1 MGELKNRFSW
11 SKSRD
16 EMFSTCLRRY
26 YYNYYA
32 FWNGWRSDAPEPVRR
47 IYVLKQLSTRQMW
60 AGNKVHE
67 CIADSLQK
75 LRHGIALPEPEK
87 VVAITIDKMRA
98 EFRSSREKNYW
109 RFPKS
114 CALFE
119 HEYDI
124 DLPDSA
130 WQKNAEVVR
139 ISLHNFFRSPT
150 YAKLSEL
157 PANQWLETEEF
168 SAFDL
173 EGTRVMV
180 VLDCSFRT
188 DEGITIIDW
197 KTGRSMEGE
206 KSVQLSCYALYA
218 HQKWGL
224 ALDRIRLLEYNL
236 PEDLCVPHQVAHSD
250 LEGTKR
256 YIRASISG
264 MHALL
269 QEPTL
274 NKPRQE
280 EDFLLTP
287 LERECGWCNFRR
299 ICPKTNQDPA
309 Q

>member
-1 MGELKNRFSW
+1 MGELKNEFSW

-32 FWNGWRSDAPEPVRR
+32 FWNGWRSDASDQTRR
-47 IYVLKQLSTRQMW
+47 IYVLKQLCSRQMW

-75 LRHGIALPEPEK
+75 LRHGIRLPEPEEII
-87 VVAITIDKMRA
+87 ALTIDKMRG

-109 RFPKS
+109 RYPKS

-119 HEYDI
+119 HEYNI
-124 DLPDSA
+124 DLPDAA
-130 WQKNAEVVR
+130 WQKNADVVR
-139 ISLHNFFRSPT
+139 SSLRNFFRSPI
-150 YAKLSEL
+150 YASLRDL
-157 PANQWLETEEF
+157 PADQWLETEEF
-168 SAFDL
+168 SGFDL
-173 EGTRVMV
+173 EGTRIHV

-188 DEGITIIDW
+188 DEGIMIIDW

-218 HQKWGL
+218 HQKWGVEL
-224 ALDRIRLLEYNL
+224 GRILLREYNL
-236 PEDLCVPHQVAHSD
+236 PEDLCVPHTVGPSD
-250 LEGTKR
+250 LEDTKH

-264 MHALL
+264 MHSLI
-269 QEPTL
+269 EDPEH
-274 NKPRQE
+274 NRPRPE

-287 LERECGWCNFRR
+287 LERECAWCNFRR
-299 ICPKTNQDPA
+299 ICPKTA
-309 Q
+309 QP